1 MPVKDMNSY
10 MKEWQQTC
18 KDAWGEFDL
27 EYYQLLF
34 CNDNLKNIIYSKYK
48 SIKECARALGYS
60 EYGLSNRFTQCE
72 PPNMKGLRR
81 LCKGLNVSFEYAIF
95 GGHEEPYTVENIT
108 YNNLRKIYKEKYSGH
123 KLHILSSLLYQTKT
137 GHTKS
142 IPLKYLIRIA
152 REQNVTIDWLVGG

>member
-10 MKEWQQTC
+10 VKEWQQTC

-34 CNDNLKNIIYSKYK
+34 CNDNLRKLAIDKFG
-48 SIKECARALGYS
+48 SIAACSRAI
-60 EYGLSNRFTQCE
+60 GLSEDGLYTRFSQSV

-81 LCKGLNVSFEYAIF
+81 LCKGLNVSFEYAVF
-95 GGHEEPYTVENIT
+95 GGREEPYTVENIT

-123 KLHILSSLLYQTKT
+123 KLHTLSSLLYQTKI
-137 GHTKS
+137 GLTKS